1 MCGIAGLAGPDA
13 ARHESTVTAMGLAQH
28 HRGPD
33 GTRRLAS
40 ADGRA
45 VLSMNTL
52 LIVDRTAQP
61 GPYRDPATGVLL
73 TFNGE
78 IYNYRQQAA
87 AWGIDLEPGETDTH
101 LVLRAWAKLGP
112 ACLDGLDGMFA
123 LAAYDPRE
131 GRLFLAR
138 DRLGEKPLYWRLDGG
153 RIAFASEV
161 TTLTGYGTAPLVVRP
176 EMLSIETPTGVDTP
190 FQGIQLLAPATL
202 LTFDVA
208 TGSLDHR
215 TWWSLEGRKGLKG
228 LDSWQGDYKSALA
241 RFSVL
246 LADRIPL
253 RAPAGDFALL
263 LSGGLDSSVLAYLM
277 RPPVCV
283 TVRYPG
289 QDRLDESKIAA
300 MVARDI
306 GAELVV
312 IEPTVEDFTRSLPE
326 IMAALDYPMGNAS
339 TFSEHMAYRAVAERG
354 LRVVVGGLGPDEFLM
369 GYVRHALVLFGPEA
383 VLTAG
388 LEAYRPLASKL
399 LHTADQPLG
408 PAEAI
413 VRLILRGTDP
423 DGRVRELVTDALER
437 ASGDLA
443 RGLTLA
449 DLATAWRPLVMT
461 SDKLAS
467 SFALERRSPFL
478 ARDLVEFS
486 YRLPVEFKIADPAA
500 GKRILRDAA
509 KALGLPPEVWDSRD
523 KLGFA
528 SPVPSW
534 LSGPLEGWAT
544 AHITTALAE
553 APRALQ
559 PLLEGGL
566 RPGGRFDRTRMQALM
581 AAAWFSDQR
590 ARAAA

>member
-1 MCGIAGLAGPDA
+1 MCGLAGLAGADA
-13 ARHESTVTAMGLAQH
+13 VRHHTTVAAMGLAQH

-33 GTRRLAS
+33 GTRHLTS

-52 LIVDRTAQP
+52 LIVDTTAQP
-61 GPYRDPATGVLL
+61 GPYQDPASGVVL

-78 IYNYRQQAA
+78 IYNYLQAA
-87 AWGIDLEPGETDTH
+87 AGWGIQLEAGETDAH
-101 LVLRAWAKLGP
+101 LVLRAWVKLGP
-112 ACLDGLDGMFA
+112 GCLAGLDGMFA
-123 LAAYDPRE
+123 VAAYDPRE

-153 RIAFASEV
+153 RLAFASEV

-190 FQGIQLLAPATL
+190 FQGIQLLPPAGL
-202 LTFDVA
+202 LAFEIA
-208 TGSLDHR
+208 TGSLVQR
-215 TWWSLEGRKGLKG
+215 TWWQLEGLEP
-228 LDSWQGDYKSALA
+228 WQGDYRTALA
-241 RFSVL
+241 RFSAL
-246 LADRIPL
+246 LADSLPL
-253 RAPAGDFALL
+253 RAPGSDFALL

-277 RPPVCV
+277 RPQVCV
-283 TVRYPG
+283 TVRYQG
-289 QDRLDESKIAA
+289 QDRLAESATAA
-300 MVARDI
+300 VVARDI

-312 IEPTVEDFTRSLPE
+312 IEPTAADFARCLPE
-326 IMAALDYPMGNAS
+326 IMHALDYPMGNAA
-339 TFSEHMAYRAVAERG
+339 TFSEHMAYRAIAERG

-369 GYVRHALVLFGPEA
+369 GYVRHALVLFGPQA
-383 VLTAG
+383 VLDAG

-399 LHTADQPLG
+399 LNAAGGPPD

-413 VRLILRGTDP
+413 VKLILRGSDP
-423 DGRVRELVTDALER
+423 DGCMREVVADALRR
-437 ASGDLA
+437 AGGDLA

-467 SFALERRSPFL
+467 AFALERRSPFL
-478 ARDLVEFS
+478 ARDLVEFC
-486 YRLPVEFKIADPAA
+486 YRLPVEHKIGDPAA

-509 KALGLPPEVWDSRD
+509 KALGLPPEVWGSRD

-534 LSGPLEGWAT
+534 LTGPLEPWAT
-544 AHITTALAE
+544 AQVSAALDQ
-553 APRALQ
+553 APRSLR
-559 PLLEGGL
+559 PLLAGGL
-566 RPGGRFDRTRMQALM
+566 RPGGRFDRTRMQSLM
-581 AAAWFSDQR
+581 AAAWFNDQPVET
-590 ARAAA
+590 AV

>member
-1 MCGIAGLAGPDA
+1 MCGIAGLAGADA
-13 ARHESTVTAMGLAQH
+13 VRHQMTVAAMGIAQH

-33 GTRRLAS
+33 GTRHLIL

-52 LIVDRTAQP
+52 LIVDTAAQP
-61 GPYRDPATGVLL
+61 GPYLDPASGIVL

-78 IYNYRQQAA
+78 IYNYRQVAA
-87 AWGIDLEPGETDTH
+87 AWGIPLEPGETDAH

-112 ACLDGLDGMFA
+112 GCLAGLDGMFA

-153 RIAFASEV
+153 RLAFASEV

-176 EMLSIETPTGVDTP
+176 EMLSIETPTGADTP
-190 FQGIQLLAPATL
+190 FQGIQLLQPAGL
-202 LTFDVA
+202 LAFDVA
-208 TGSLDHR
+208 TGSLVQR
-215 TWWSLEGRKGLKG
+215 TWWSLEGLEP
-228 LDSWQGDYKSALA
+228 WQGDYKTALA
-241 RFSVL
+241 RFSTL
-246 LADRIPL
+246 LADRIPM
-253 RAPAGDFALL
+253 RAPGSDFALL

-277 RPPVCV
+277 RPQVCV

-289 QDRLDESKIAA
+289 QDRLDESAMAA
-300 MVARDI
+300 VVARDI

-312 IEPTVEDFTRSLPE
+312 IEPTAADFARTLPD
-326 IMAALDYPMGNAS
+326 IMHALDYPMGNAS

-354 LRVVVGGLGPDEFLM
+354 IRVVVGGLGPDEFLM

-383 VLTAG
+383 VLGAG

-399 LHTADQPLG
+399 LAGDGGPLES
-408 PAEAI
+408 AEAI
-413 VRLILRGTDP
+413 VRLILRGQDP
-423 DGRVRELVTDALER
+423 DGRMREVVADALTR
-437 ASGDLA
+437 AGGDLA

-467 SFALERRSPFL
+467 AFALERRSPFL

-486 YRLPVEFKIADPAA
+486 YRLPVEHKIADPAA

-509 KALGLPPEVWDSRD
+509 KALGLPPEVWGSRD

-534 LSGPLEGWAT
+534 LSGPLEPWAT
-544 AHITTALAE
+544 AQISSALDQ
-553 APRALQ
+553 APVSLR
-559 PLLEGGL
+559 PLLAGGL
-566 RPGGRFDRTRMQALM
+566 KPGGRFDRTRMQALM
-581 AAAWFSDQR
+581 AAAWFSDHTL
-590 ARAAA
+590 ATAA

>member
-13 ARHESTVTAMGLAQH
+13 ARHESTVAAMALAQH

-52 LIVDRTAQP
+52 LIVDRTAP
-61 GPYRDPATGVLL
+61 LGPYRDQVTGVLL

-87 AWGIDLEPGETDTH
+87 AWGIELERGETDAH
-101 LVLRAWAKLGP
+101 LVLRAFVKLGP

-123 LAAYDPRE
+123 LAAYDPRRR
-131 GRLFLAR
+131 RLFLAR

-153 RIAFASEV
+153 RLAFASEV
-161 TTLTGYGTAPLVVRP
+161 STLTGYGTAPLVVRP

-202 LTFDVA
+202 LAFDVA
-208 TGSLDHR
+208 TGSLDQR
-215 TWWSLEGRKGLKG
+215 TWWRLEHCEP
-228 LDSWQGDYKSALA
+228 WQGDYRTALA

-246 LADRIPL
+246 LADQVPL

-263 LSGGLDSSVLAYLM
+263 LSGGLDSAVLAYLM
-277 RPPVCV
+277 RPSVCV

-289 QDRLDESKIAA
+289 QDRLDESRTAA

-306 GAELVV
+306 GAKLVV
-312 IEPTVEDFTRSLPE
+312 IEPTVEDFIRSLPE
-326 IMAALDYPMGNAS
+326 IVAALDYPMGNAS

-369 GYVRHALVLFGPEA
+369 GYVRHALVLFGPGA

-399 LHTADQPLG
+399 LYTADRPLG
-408 PAEAI
+408 PADAI

-423 DGRVRELVTDALER
+423 DGRVRELVSEALER
-437 ASGDLA
+437 AGGDLA

-467 SFALERRSPFL
+467 AFALERRSPFL

-486 YRLPVEFKIADPAA
+486 YRLPVEHKITDPAA

-509 KALGLPPEVWDSRD
+509 KALGLPPEVWGSRD

-544 AHITTALAE
+544 ARITSAVAE
-553 APRALQ
+553 APRGLR

-581 AAAWFSDQR
+581 AAAWFADQR
-590 ARAAA
+590 VRATA

>member
-1 MCGIAGLAGPDA
+1 MCGIAGLAGADA
-13 ARHESTVTAMGLAQH
+13 ARHQSTVAAMGLAQH

-33 GTRRLAS
+33 GTRHLTS

-52 LIVDRTAQP
+52 LIVDTTAQP
-61 GPYRDPATGVLL
+61 GPYLDPASGVVL

-78 IYNYRQQAA
+78 IYNYRQVAA
-87 AWGIDLEPGETDTH
+87 AWGIDLEPGETDAH

-112 ACLDGLDGMFA
+112 SCLAGLDGMFA

-153 RIAFASEV
+153 RLAFASEV

-176 EMLSIETPTGVDTP
+176 EMLSIETPTGADTP
-190 FQGIQLLAPATL
+190 FQGIQLLPPAGL
-202 LTFDVA
+202 LAFDVA
-208 TGSLDHR
+208 TGSLVQR
-215 TWWSLEGRKGLKG
+215 TWWRLEGLEP
-228 LDSWQGDYKSALA
+228 WQGDYKTALA
-241 RFSVL
+241 RFSTL
-246 LADRIPL
+246 LADRIPM
-253 RAPAGDFALL
+253 RAPGSDFALL

-277 RPPVCV
+277 RPQVCV

-289 QDRLDESKIAA
+289 QDRLDESQIAA
-300 MVARDI
+300 VVARDI

-312 IEPTVEDFTRSLPE
+312 IEPTAADFTRALPE
-326 IMAALDYPMGNAS
+326 IMHALDYPMGNAS
-339 TFSEHMAYRAVAERG
+339 TFSEHMAYRAIAERG
-354 LRVVVGGLGPDEFLM
+354 IRVVVGGLGPDEFLM

-383 VLTAG
+383 VLGAG

-399 LHTADQPLG
+399 LNEAGGQLE

-413 VRLILRGTDP
+413 VKLILRGQDP
-423 DGRVRELVTDALER
+423 DGRLRELVADALTR
-437 ASGDLA
+437 ADGDLA

-467 SFALERRSPFL
+467 AFALERRSPYL

-486 YRLPVEFKIADPAA
+486 YRLPIEHKISDPAA

-509 KALGLPPEVWDSRD
+509 KALGLPREVWGSRD

-534 LSGPLEGWAT
+534 LSGPLEPWAT
-544 AHITTALAE
+544 AQISSALDQ
-553 APRALQ
+553 APRGLQ
-559 PLLEGGL
+559 PLLAGGL

-581 AAAWFSDQR
+581 AAAWFSDR
-590 ARAAA
+590 TLAAAA

>member
-1 MCGIAGLAGPDA
+1 MCGIAGLAGADA
-13 ARHESTVTAMGLAQH
+13 ARHQTTVAAMGLAQR

-33 GTRRLAS
+33 GTRHLTS

-52 LIVDRTAQP
+52 LIVDTTAQP
-61 GPYRDPATGVLL
+61 GPYEDPASGVVL

-78 IYNYRQQAA
+78 IYNYRQVAA
-87 AWGIDLEPGETDTH
+87 AWGIPLEPGESDAH

-112 ACLDGLDGMFA
+112 GCLAALDGMFA

-153 RIAFASEV
+153 RLAFASEV

-202 LTFDVA
+202 LAFDVA
-208 TGSLDHR
+208 SGSLAQQ
-215 TWWSLEGRKGLKG
+215 TWWALEGLEP
-228 LDSWQGDYKSALA
+228 WQGDYRTALA
-241 RFSVL
+241 RFSTL
-246 LADRIPL
+246 LADRVPL
-253 RAPAGDFALL
+253 RAPGSDFALL

-277 RPPVCV
+277 RPQVCV

-289 QDRLDESKIAA
+289 QDRLDESATAA
-300 MVARDI
+300 VVARDI

-312 IEPTVEDFTRSLPE
+312 IEPTAQDFARALPE
-326 IMAALDYPMGNAS
+326 IMHALDYPMGNAS

-354 LRVVVGGLGPDEFLM
+354 IRVVVGGLGPDEFLM
-369 GYVRHALVLFGPEA
+369 GYVRHALVLFGPQA
-383 VLTAG
+383 VLDAG
-388 LEAYRPLASKL
+388 MEAYRPLASKL
-399 LHTADQPLG
+399 LHPAGEPLE

-413 VRLILRGTDP
+413 VRLILRGADP
-423 DGRVRELVTDALER
+423 DGRLREVVADALDR
-437 ASGDLA
+437 AGGDLA

-467 SFALERRSPFL
+467 AFALERRSPFL
-478 ARDLVEFS
+478 ARDLVEFC
-486 YRLPVEFKIADPAA
+486 YRLPVEHKIGEPTA

-509 KALGLPPEVWDSRD
+509 KALGLPSEVWGSRD

-534 LSGPLEGWAT
+534 LTGPLEPWAT
-544 AHITTALAE
+544 AQISAALDQ
-553 APRALQ
+553 APRSLR
-559 PLLEGGL
+559 PLLAGGL
-566 RPGGRFDRTRMQALM
+566 KPGGRFDRTRMQSLM
-581 AAAWFSDQR
+581 AAAWFNDQPVE
-590 ARAAA
+590 AAA